1 LSEATSERVIRQL
14 LQASA
19 PRARTPKAP
28 AKSAFARSRCSLT
41 RSPLGLR
48 ASQEHRTSL
57 GTLAH
62 HAITAKRSAE
72 QTVGDAMRWLSP
84 ASEVTARPLQDYTVE
99 PCHRPWDWDPSVLIR
114 VQRAVAAA
122 MELIRLQRHR
132 TGPTL
137 TIP

>member
-1 LSEATSERVIRQL
+1 M
-14 LQASA
+14 
-19 PRARTPKAP
+19 
-28 AKSAFARSRCSLT
+28 
-41 RSPLGLR
+41 
-48 ASQEHRTSL
+48 QEHRTAL

-62 HAITAKRSAE
+62 HAITAKRGAE

-84 ASEVTARPLQDYTVE
+84 AREVTARPLQDYSVE

-122 MELIRLQRHR
+122 MESIRLRRHR

-137 TIP
+137 TLP